1 MQDYV
6 KGQGLPAFR
15 GKQLF
20 DAIYSGKSFD
30 EVTNLPKNMPQEIV
44 ESYPKYKIYQKYVSN
59 DGTIKYLFAFDDGNI
74 VEGVLMNYKYGYT
87 LCLSTQV
94 GCRMGCKFC
103 ASTLH
108 GLVRNLSAGEMLGQV
123 LLVNRDL
130 GGRGKERKITNLVLM
145 GSGEPLDNYDNV
157 TTFLKLVSAKEGLN
171 ISQRNISLST
181 CGIVEN
187 IYRLADDGFS
197 VTLTISLHA
206 SNDLS
211 RRKSMPIANKYS
223 IQEIIEACKYY
234 FDKTGRRIVFEYVLI
249 NGENDKDENAQQLS
263 QILKGFSSH
272 INVIPLNNVADRIIK
287 GDNREKCYEFAKK
300 LEKHID
306 HKQYGYLFA
315 WAKALCDLTAVKC
328 DIGIRLRKAYKE
340 KNIPS
345 LEDCIQRME
354 RIVVLTQNYYDKF
367 KDVWF
372 KSYKPFGFEL
382 QDARIGGVIHR
393 VKHCIERTKQY
404 IEGKIPCIEELDAT
418 QYDVFG
424 GKEKFGKKIGAQW
437 DYKRIITT
445 GNTIF

>member
-1 MQDYV
+1 MILSDLSLAQMQDYV

-20 DAIYSGKSFD
+20 DAIYSAKSFD

-44 ESYPKYKIYQKYVSN
+44 ESYPKYKIYQKYVSK

-74 VEGVLMNYKYGYT
+74 VEGVLMSYKYGHT

-130 GGRGKERKITNLVLM
+130 GGNGKERKITNLVLM

-223 IQEIIEACKYY
+223 IKEIISACKYY
-234 FDKTGRRIVFEYVLI
+234 FEKTGRRIVFEYVLI
-249 NGENDKDENAQQLS
+249 SGENDKDENAQELAH
-263 QILKGFSSH
+263 LLRGFPSH
-272 INVIPLNNVADRIIK
+272 INVIPLNKVAERTIVGDDRA
-287 GDNREKCYEFAKK
+287 KCYDFAGK
-300 LEKHID
+300 LEKL
-306 HKQYGYLFA
+306 GLSA
-315 WAKALCDLTAVKC
+315 TVRRTMGE
-328 DIGIRLRKAYKE
+328 DIGGACGQLRNKVLGGE
-340 KNIPS
+340 K
-345 LEDCIQRME
+345 
-354 RIVVLTQNYYDKF
+354 
-367 KDVWF
+367 
-372 KSYKPFGFEL
+372 
-382 QDARIGGVIHR
+382 
-393 VKHCIERTKQY
+393 
-404 IEGKIPCIEELDAT
+404 
-418 QYDVFG
+418 
-424 GKEKFGKKIGAQW
+424 
-437 DYKRIITT
+437 
-445 GNTIF
+445 